1 MPLSLN
7 SGLHVLSLVVAAAA
21 ACAVVFIRLR
31 ASSRPVSIMK
41 IIMPPLGMSTGF
53 LMFLYPPMRIPL
65 SWALVAFAVGVVFF
79 SYPLMLTTKFQVEGK
94 QIYARRSKAFIFI
107 LLALLVIRIAAHS
120 YIEDL
125 ISVYQTGAVFF
136 ILAFGMIVPWRM
148 YMYVQYR
155 KLMSTVR

>member
-1 MPLSLN
+1 
-7 SGLHVLSLVVAAAA
+7 
-21 ACAVVFIRLR
+21 
-31 ASSRPVSIMK
+31 
-41 IIMPPLGMSTGF
+41 
-53 LMFLYPPMRIPL
+53 
-65 SWALVAFAVGVVFF
+65 
-79 SYPLMLTTKFQVEGK
+79 MLTTKFQVEGK

-155 KLMSTVR
+155 KLMSTAG